1 MLIMF
6 IIPPLTSFGVDR
18 VSVAYLDFY
27 LGFMVWWLFWLMDF
41 MVWWLIL
48 AYGLFR
54 LIWTLWTFLQILLC
68 RSDSGI
74 ATCTVSECRWTSP
87 PRFCHLG
94 LAPLFYTKASWH
106 LARLPGHEFGACALG
121 CLLPA
126 RACSEPP
133 RQDQTLFVYTLSIS
147 LLNLSL
153 ISKIL

>member
-1 MLIMF
+1 MLCHWYVDYVHY
-6 IIPPLTSFGVDR
+6 TSAYIFWGRSR
-18 VSVAYLDFY
+18 V
-27 LGFMVWWLFWLMDF
+27 G
-41 MVWWLIL
+41 
-48 AYGLFR
+48 GLFR
-54 LIWTLWTFLQILLC
+54 FIFGLYVLIDFDIFFCFAFLQILLC

-94 LAPLFYTKASWH
+94 LAPLFYTKASWP